1 MASLTC
7 FVEARKA
14 FPCFDEPA
22 FKAVFK
28 IRIRHDSSMS
38 AMSNMPVQETR
49 ELYFI
54 LLSFLFSL
62 GLLKFTF
69 RNIFQIRLIMTSLGL
84 ILYVIYLN
92 RGLF

>member
-49 ELYFI
+49 ELYFFLI
-54 LLSFLFSL
+54 FTWVVKIHISKSFESL
-62 GLLKFTF
+62 NYEF
-69 RNIFQIRLIMTSLGL
+69 IRVLI
-84 ILYVIYLN
+84 IC
-92 RGLF
+92 

>member
-54 LLSFLFSL
+54 FIFLNFL
-62 GLLKFTF
+62 VGF
-69 RNIFQIRLIMTSLGL
+69 GC
-84 ILYVIYLN
+84 
-92 RGLF
+92 